1 MEQQVA
7 WVTGASGGIGS
18 AIALQLAQD
27 GFSVAVCYHT
37 NQHKANEVVDQCRA
51 YGVNACA
58 FALDVSDET
67 AVTQIY
73 QAIHFS
79 LGKPAIVVH
88 AAGHTEVGLLQDA
101 SIDSYTRLMDVH
113 VKGAFLLA
121 RSVLPYQLQ
130 QRWGRIIFISSVWGS
145 VGGAM
150 EALYSGAKAAQ
161 HGIAKA
167 LAKEV
172 AASGITVNV
181 VAPGAVNTPLLDD
194 QLTSEEQSVLADDIP
209 VGRLGNPSE
218 IAAMVAFL
226 CRKDADYITGQVIQI
241 DGGWYA

>member
-1 MEQQVA
+1 MERPVA
-7 WVTGASGGIGS
+7 WVTGASGGIGA
-18 AIALQLAQD
+18 AISLQLAQA
-27 GFSVAVCYHT
+27 GIAVAVCYHT
-37 NQHKANEVVDQCRA
+37 NKHKADEVVEQCRA
-51 YGVNACA
+51 QGVNACA
-58 FALDVSDET
+58 FSIDVSDEA
-67 AVTQIY
+67 AVARIY

-79 LGKPAIVVH
+79 LGKPTIVVH

-101 SIDSYTRLMDVH
+101 SVATYTRLMDVH

-130 QRWGRIIFISSVWGS
+130 QRWGRIIFISSIWGS

-161 HGIAKA
+161 HGMAKA

-181 VAPGAVNTPLLDD
+181 IAPGAVSTPLLDD
-194 QLTSEEQSVLADDIP
+194 QLTTDEQTALAEDIP
-209 VGRLGNPSE
+209 VGRLGKPTE
-218 IAAMVAFL
+218 IAAMVAYL
-226 CRKDADYITGQVIQI
+226 CKPEASYLTGQVIQI
-241 DGGWYA
+241 DGGWS